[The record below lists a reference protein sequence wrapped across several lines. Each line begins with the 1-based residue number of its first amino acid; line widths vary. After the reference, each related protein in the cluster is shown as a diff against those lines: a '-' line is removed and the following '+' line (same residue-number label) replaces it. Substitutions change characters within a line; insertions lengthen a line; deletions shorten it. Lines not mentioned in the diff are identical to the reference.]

1 MAADFT
7 AAIEAWHDFYNLT
20 GSAAFTLAGLVFVA
34 VSINIGVFALAGEQ
48 GDLVQFAR
56 QTLGNF
62 LALML
67 ISLIFMIPGQDPY
80 GTGIPLLF
88 IGVIMM
94 WRAAMLWKR
103 FEFGSKEQRFLDTSL
118 FRSEL
123 LIPNTVCY
131 AMLIFISVEL
141 IYGNT
146 RYLHWMTMVILW
158 LLLAGSLSAWF
169 LMLRLAKLAQDQ
181 KAGGC
186 G

>member
-1 MAADFT
+1 MAEDFSIVI
-7 AAIEAWHDFYNLT
+7 ASWQPFYNLT

-34 VSINIGVFALAGEQ
+34 VSINIGMLALAGEK

-67 ISLIFMIPGQDPY
+67 ISLIFMIPGQGPH
-80 GTGIPLLF
+80 GTGIPLLS

-94 WRAAMLWKR
+94 WRAAKLWKR
-103 FEFGSKEQRFLDTSL
+103 FEFGSEEQRFLDTTL

-131 AMLIFISVEL
+131 AVLIFISVEL
-141 IYGNT
+141 LYGNT
-146 RYLHWMTMVILW
+146 SYLSWMPLVILW
-158 LLLAGSLSAWF
+158 LLMAGSLSAWF
-169 LMLRLAKLAQDQ
+169 LMLRLAKLAQEN
-181 KAGGC
+181 KASE
-186 G
+186 

>member
-7 AAIEAWHDFYNLT
+7 AAIAAWHDFYNLT

-34 VSINIGVFALAGEQ
+34 VSINIGMFALAGEQ

-94 WRAAMLWKR
+94 WRAAMLWK
-103 FEFGSKEQRFLDTSL
+103 GSNSGARSSDSWILRSSAPSFL
-118 FRSEL
+118 FQ
-123 LIPNTVCY
+123 
-131 AMLIFISVEL
+131 
-141 IYGNT
+141 
-146 RYLHWMTMVILW
+146 ILCVT
-158 LLLAGSLSAWF
+158 
-169 LMLRLAKLAQDQ
+169 Q
-181 KAGGC
+181 C
-186 G
+186 